1 MITGHIK
8 NQIDQI
14 WDTFW
19 TGGISNSIDILEQMT
34 YLFFMKLLDDKQ
46 LNQEATAAI
55 IGQKVS
61 DPTLDEGLWH
71 QTVSQDIFSLLSQN

>member
-46 LNQEATAAI
+46 LNQEATATI

-61 DPTLDEGLWH
+61 NPTFGGGLCL
-71 QTVSQDIFSLLSQN
+71 QTVSQDVFSLLSQN

>member
-61 DPTLDEGLWH
+61 DPTLGEGLWH